1 MMFELSIIP
10 TAQQRARHTRSGM
23 AYKSREQEANER
35 TLEAMPLCHK
45 PEKPLCGPVKLD
57 FTAYMPI
64 PASTSKKRRVDMQAG
79 KIGHTVKPDVD
90 NLAKQLLDA
99 MTRLRFW
106 DDDRQIVELTCRKRY
121 AEEPR
126 WEICVQ
132 QVPEMAL

>member
-1 MMFELSIIP
+1 MFSKIITLSLNP
-10 TAQQRARHTRSGM
+10 ALDLTLWTDTLMPDSDNVVQDERYDAAGKAVNVS
-23 AYKSREQEANER
+23 R
-35 TLEAMPLCHK
+35 TLR
-45 PEKPLCGPVKLD
+45 
-57 FTAYMPI
+57 YY
-64 PASTSKKRRVDMQAG
+64 
-79 KIGHTVKPDVD
+79 DVD